1 MYDTG
6 LRRDAV
12 PAMKLTPNAAMR
24 ARDVS
29 RPRPEHLAEAEAA
42 EASAA
47 AGSRARTGEAVNQA
61 RGEHKTKTPH
71 PPQPQPQPPPAGG
84 GEERAGRPRCPRLRR
99 RAACARWHDS
109 GTWCV
114 SVT

>member
-1 MYDTG
+1 M
-6 LRRDAV
+6 

-29 RPRPEHLAEAEAA
+29 RPRAEHLAEAEAA

-61 RGEHKTKTPH
+61 RGEAQDEDAAAAAAAGHGRRAGGTAQVPATPTGPRVALRSLLPRDGRLRSGVPAH
-71 PPQPQPQPPPAGG
+71 PPPGG
-84 GEERAGRPRCPRLRR
+84 VRTLG
-99 RAACARWHDS
+99 
-109 GTWCV
+109 
-114 SVT
+114 

>member
-1 MYDTG
+1 M
-6 LRRDAV
+6 

-29 RPRPEHLAEAEAA
+29 RPRPEHLAEAAEAA

-47 AGSRARTGEAVNQA
+47 TGSRARTGDAANQA

-71 PPQPQPQPPPAGG
+71 PPQPQPQPSAT
-84 GEERAGRPRCPRLRR
+84 GEERAGRPRFPRR
-99 RAACARWHDS
+99 RRGRGS
-109 GTWCV
+109 R
-114 SVT
+114 

>member
-1 MYDTG
+1 M
-6 LRRDAV
+6 

-47 AGSRARTGEAVNQA
+47 PGSRARTGEAVNQA
-61 RGEHKTKTPH
+61 RGEGKTKTP
-71 PPQPQPQPPPAGG
+71 QPAT
-84 GEERAGRPRCPRLRR
+84 GEERAGRPRFPRR
-99 RAACARWHDS
+99 RRGRGS
-109 GTWCV
+109 R
-114 SVT
+114 

>member
-1 MYDTG
+1 M
-6 LRRDAV
+6 

-42 EASAA
+42 EASVA

-61 RGEHKTKTPH
+61 RGEDKIDILECIGADQFAKALDLAGHGVVGNDALRH
-71 PPQPQPQPPPAGG
+71 LRNLPAQQVHWADGD
-84 GEERAGRPRCPRLRR
+84 AG
-99 RAACARWHDS
+99 
-109 GTWCV
+109 
-114 SVT
+114 